1 MAKNKGKHG
10 YSMPMTLE
18 KHFEELRGLDG
29 VPVKEL
35 YSLYELLKKRL
46 KDKLFSSRDIFVN
59 FSLHDASHSR
69 SIIQAIERFLGEER
83 ICMLTPTDT
92 FMLLICA
99 YAHDYGMAQCYS
111 KIYDILGSENF
122 KLFLKKSQKELSSFE
137 KEDAEAIENLLD
149 YLSQAKEKKIPI
161 NDIYWS
167 IVITVQLY
175 LRQDHWRG
183 IIDINKDLQGL
194 FEGHL
199 KGRFISGSEGIV
211 EICMCHGKEFKDI
224 FELSHIADGIVGDDY
239 HPRFV
244 AAMIRLGDLLD
255 LDNDRFPTWFARE
268 TAQNQSLIPRLSI
281 LHFWKHEAISHLHIT
296 EKNISI
302 VAKCDLENGGYET
315 ANLVSQW
322 TGWLHEECS
331 KLRFHWYKIAPA
343 YFGSPPAEPDIKILV
358 DGNSYHSI
366 GKKMQMKMSQERV
379 MNLLEGTSIYR
390 DKYVGIREI
399 IQNAVDASLLQ
410 LWVDIK
416 QNVHAKHGISKNDTM
431 EGLKLTDITAHG
443 RNIIFA
449 DYDIMV
455 EVIKDE
461 QSNQIIITVKD
472 KGIGISLDDI
482 KYIAEIGSSKEN
494 NVRLSKI
501 TEKMPA
507 WLKPSGVFGIGL
519 QSVFQLTDYI
529 EFYTRQPNQP
539 ERKITLYSYGKNKGQ
554 IDVCEVPPN
563 EDGMFYD
570 NTAQGTNVKIII
582 DPHKMIGS
590 GNLDNKG
597 RHFLYYDTEFDLG
610 NEIDIVYAELCQ
622 VCKERIKSVKSDYF
636 NIIYQEIT
644 KDKDGNDRKE
654 KKSYLRR
661 SYFLPDIN
669 PTVKRELP
677 FIRFGESI
685 KPLIENANEPYHF
698 IDNAAYY
705 WDEETFRCYCLKI
718 RPCKIEYKDD
728 YKQVFLPQTVQN
740 LYHISYKFNEISN
753 TETIYHP
760 SNNYRTRHAGFL
772 EWNILILDDNP
783 TRYMNIDRDRLR
795 EDAIHEQELLEIRRP
810 ILEKWCE
817 YFYTLDE
824 KNHGKNRFENT
835 AGTLLSL
842 ILLFYQNVPVE
853 EFQRF
858 ICSYQEYLTSMNLVV
873 GKEHIPITYFWDYEK
888 MFQAEIPFSQEFN
901 IFESVVPDMEA
912 VDINPETL
920 SHFPRRLIQIKS
932 IHNTQN
938 GKLIYRLH
946 IAPTQEPYAIE
957 MGDTARL
964 LDYMQVFDCHANQL
978 ERVDFSTIQKKIF
991 KPDKKYSHLII
1002 PCYPHTFIRGRNFAS
1017 HLDSCIRWYILSP
1030 FNVETANIL
1039 KKCIEEGQPITQD
1052 LIEKIKSSIQFQ
1064 KCVKYV
1070 LKKRYEDSPD
1080 LEQIV
1085 IGEYERFIN
1094 DLCQCLYENR
1104 QLVKDQFKNGK
1115 KPL

>member
-18 KHFEELRGLDG
+18 KHFEKLRGLDG
-29 VPVKEL
+29 APVKEL

-46 KDKLFSSRDIFVN
+46 KEKLLSSRGIFVN

-99 YAHDYGMAQCYS
+99 YAHDYGMSQCYS

-122 KLFLKKSQKELSSFE
+122 ESFLKKSQKELSSFE
-137 KEDAEAIENLLD
+137 KEDAQAIENLLG
-149 YLSQAKEKKIPI
+149 YLNQAKENNLPI

-167 IVITVQLY
+167 IAITVQLY
-175 LRQDHWRG
+175 LRRDHWRG
-183 IIDINKDLQGL
+183 IMDIDKNFQGL

-211 EICMCHGKEFKDI
+211 EICMCHGNEFKNI
-224 FELSHIADGIVGDDY
+224 FELSSVADGIVGDDY
-239 HPRFV
+239 HPRFI
-244 AAMIRLGDLLD
+244 AAMLRLGDLLD

-268 TAQNQSLIPRLSI
+268 AAKDQSLIPRLSI
-281 LHFWKHEAISHLHIT
+281 LHFRKHEAISHLRIT

-302 VAKCDLENGGYET
+302 VAKCNSNNDGYET
-315 ANLVSQW
+315 ANLVNQW
-322 TGWLHEECS
+322 TEGIREECNE
-331 KLRFHWYKIAPA
+331 LRFYWDRISPA
-343 YFGSPPAEPDIKILV
+343 HFGRPPAEPDIKILV
-358 DGNSYHSI
+358 NGNPYHSI

-410 LWVDIK
+410 LWIDIK
-416 QNVHAKHGISKNDTM
+416 QNVHAKHGISKNDTT

-455 EVIKDE
+455 EVIKDI
-461 QSNQIIITVKD
+461 QNNQIVITVKD

-482 KYIAEIGSSKEN
+482 EYIAEIGSSKEN
-494 NVRLSKI
+494 NIRLSKI
-501 TEKMPA
+501 MENMPA

-519 QSVFQLTDYI
+519 QSVFQLTDSI

-582 DPHKMIGS
+582 DPHKMIASGS
-590 GNLDNKG
+590 TNKQG
-597 RHFLYYDTEFDLG
+597 RHFLYYDTEFDFG
-610 NEIDIVYAELCQ
+610 EEIDIAYAELCQ
-622 VCKERIKSVKSDYF
+622 VCKERIKSVKCDYF

-644 KDKDGNDRKE
+644 KDKNGYDDKG

-661 SYFLPDIN
+661 SYFLPNIN
-669 PTVKRELP
+669 STETP
-677 FIRFGESI
+677 FGESI
-685 KPLIENANEPYHF
+685 KPLIENRNDPYHF

-705 WDEETFRCYCLKI
+705 WDEMACRCYYLKI
-718 RPCKIEYKDD
+718 RPCKIEYKDN

-760 SNNYRTRHAGFL
+760 RNNYRTLHAGFL

-810 ILEKWCE
+810 ILRKWCE
-817 YFYTLDE
+817 YFYKQSKKRQI
-824 KNHGKNRFENT
+824 KNHFENT
-835 AGTLLSL
+835 PGTLLSL
-842 ILLFYQNVPVE
+842 ILLFYQNVSVE

-858 ICSYQEYLTSMNLVV
+858 ICPYQEYLTSMKLVV

-888 MFQAEIPFSQEFN
+888 TFQAELPPHQEFTA
-901 IFESVVPDMEA
+901 FESSVPDVEA
-912 VDINPETL
+912 EKINPETL
-920 SHFPRRLIQIKS
+920 SHFPQRLIQIRS
-932 IHNTQN
+932 IHNTTD
-938 GKLIYRLH
+938 GKFIYRLH
-946 IAPTQEPYAIE
+946 IAPAQEPYAIE
-957 MGDTARL
+957 MSEAARL
-964 LDYMQVFDCHANQL
+964 LDYMQVFDSYFDRL
-978 ERVDFSTIQKKIF
+978 ERINFSTIQKKIF
-991 KPDKKYSHLII
+991 KPDNRYPHLVISS
-1002 PCYPHTFIRGRNFAS
+1002 YPHTFIRGRNFTS
-1017 HLDSCIRWYILSP
+1017 HLDCCIQWYILSP
-1030 FNVETANIL
+1030 FSRETGNML
-1039 KKCIEEGQPITQD
+1039 KKCVEEKKPITGE
-1052 LIEKIKSSIQFQ
+1052 LIDEIKCSIQFK
-1064 KCVKYV
+1064 KCVKYI
-1070 LKKRYEDSPD
+1070 LKKRYIGSSN
-1080 LEQIV
+1080 LEQIEQ
-1085 IGEYERFIN
+1085 IIIQEYERFIN
-1094 DLCQCLYENR
+1094 GLCQCLYKNR
-1104 QLVKDQFKNGK
+1104 ELIKKQFQEDK
-1115 KPL
+1115 KLL